1 MSTWFEKVPAVSFRE
16 KIPSKLWVIEK
27 LRFFFSGWDMFDPSR
42 FSQSLHDK
50 RVVLGNPCGIL
61 VNGKTWLVKSD
72 YY

>member
-1 MSTWFEKVPAVSFRE
+1 MVFYSCPLDLKKFQRLVFGK

-61 VNGKTWLVKSD
+61 VNGKTLVA
-72 YY
+72 